1 MKSALVTG
9 GAGFIGSHLADRLL
23 NEGFQV
29 TILDDLSMGVRDNI
43 PAKATFVEG
52 SLLDRELLGRLTA
65 SVDVV
70 FHEAAR
76 VSIRESVKHFR
87 EDARTN
93 VEGTLN
99 LLDALRDSSVK
110 RLVFASSMGVYGK
123 DGVGVK
129 ETDTDV
135 PPLSPYGVGKLA
147 GEGYCL
153 RLCPEMGID
162 CVALRYC
169 NTYGPRQTP
178 TPYVG
183 VTTIFINALLSG
195 QQPTI
200 YDDGEQIRDYVYV
213 GDIVEANMRALTT
226 TAVND
231 FYNVGTGVGVS
242 VNQVLAGVASHL
254 GVEAKPRYLPK
265 QRSELR
271 AFTADVSKAAE
282 RLDFRARHRFEDRVG
297 EVVDYWRARATRG
310 GLPGFRA
317 S

>member
-1 MKSALVTG
+1 MRRALVTG
-9 GAGFIGSHLADRLL
+9 GAGFIGSHLAERLL
-23 NEGFQV
+23 REGFQV
-29 TILDDLSMGVRDNI
+29 TALDDLSMGVEENV
-43 PAKATFVEG
+43 PAGARFVHG
-52 SLLDRELLGRLTA
+52 SVLDRELLGRLCA
-65 SVDVV
+65 EADVV

-93 VEGTLN
+93 VDGTLN
-99 LLDALRDSSVK
+99 LLDALRGTAVK

-123 DGVGVK
+123 DGFGVK

-153 RLCPEMGID
+153 RLCPELGVD

-183 VTTIFINALLSG
+183 VTTIFVNALLTG

-200 YDDGEQIRDYVYV
+200 YDDGEQVRDYVYV
-213 GDIVEANMRALTT
+213 GDIVEANMKALTT
-226 TAVND
+226 AAVND
-231 FYNVGTGVGVS
+231 MYNVGTGEAVT
-242 VNQVLAGVASHL
+242 VNQVLRGIARHL
-254 GVEAKPRYLPK
+254 GVTPNPRYLPK

-282 RLDFRARHRFEDRVG
+282 RLGFRARWRFDDKVG
-297 EVVDYWRARATRG
+297 EVVDYWKERAERS

-317 S
+317 P

>member
-1 MKSALVTG
+1 VT
-9 GAGFIGSHLADRLL
+9 A
-23 NEGFQV
+23 
-29 TILDDLSMGVRDNI
+29 LDDLSMGVRENV
-43 PAKATFVEG
+43 PAGVEFVHG
-52 SLLDRELLGRLTA
+52 SVLDRELLARLCRD
-65 SVDVV
+65 VDVV

-99 LLDALRDSSVK
+99 LLEALRDSKAK

-123 DGVGVK
+123 DGFGVK

-153 RLCPEMGID
+153 RLCPELGID

-183 VTTIFINALLSG
+183 VTTIFVNALLAG
-195 QQPTI
+195 RQPTI
-200 YDDGEQIRDYVYV
+200 YDDGEQVRDYVYV
-213 GDIVEANMRALTT
+213 GDIVEANMKALVTRN
-226 TAVND
+226 VND
-231 FYNVGTGVGVS
+231 AYNVGTGEAVT
-242 VNQVLAGVASHL
+242 VNQVLRGVARHL
-254 GVEAKPRYLPK
+254 GIEAKPQYLPK

-282 RLDFRARHRFEDRVG
+282 RLDFRARWRFDDKVG
-297 EVVDYWRARATRG
+297 EVVDYWKERAQREGAV
-310 GLPGFRA
+310 PGMRTT
-317 S
+317 